1 MFESSINKYFS
12 SPTNPKPCDNKDLNV
27 KNSPEECEENKKK
40 EKTAKIIK
48 NNNET
53 ITMSSPEIIKCREEN
68 NEEVEYEAFS
78 IIRELNRQLLIHQKE
93 IQQKD
98 EEFQTMNNY
107 KLRYDD
113 MARQVNIL
121 QDKLK
126 LYETESDLMNSR
138 IKSVIVQL
146 I

>member
-12 SPTNPKPCDNKDLNV
+12 SPTNPKTCDNIDQNV
-27 KNSPEECEENKKK
+27 KFTQEECEENKKK
-40 EKTAKIIK
+40 DKTAKIIK

-78 IIRELNRQLLIHQKE
+78 IIKELNRQLLIQQKE
-93 IQQKD
+93 IAQKD
-98 EEFQTMNNY
+98 EELHTMNNY
-107 KLRYDD
+107 KIHYDD
-113 MARQVNIL
+113 LARQFRIL
-121 QDKLK
+121 QDKLN
-126 LYETESDLMNSR
+126 LYESESDLMNSK

>member
-27 KNSPEECEENKKK
+27 KNSPEECEE
-40 EKTAKIIK
+40 
-48 NNNET
+48 
-53 ITMSSPEIIKCREEN
+53 